1 MGGGQKEQQAMND
14 YRDRG
19 HFDGP
24 CNPHPPLH
32 TPHLPAETAALALA
46 LAPAS
51 WASDLARVSVGEV
64 SLAGRVW
71 SVSCRA

>member
-19 HFDGP
+19 HLDGP
-24 CNPHPPLH
+24 CNPP
-32 TPHLPAETAALALA
+32 PHLPAETAALALA
-46 LAPAS
+46 LAPTS
-51 WASDLARVSVGEV
+51 WAGDLARVSVGEV
-64 SLAGRVW
+64 SPAGRVW

>member
-1 MGGGQKEQQAMND
+1 MIIVTGAILMA
-14 YRDRG
+14 
-19 HFDGP
+19 P
-24 CNPHPPLH
+24 ATPTSPLH

-51 WASDLARVSVGEV
+51 RPGDLARVSVGEV
-64 SLAGRVW
+64 SPAGRVW